1 VALKAGQPAGLT
13 CQGRPSLTLNHPF
26 KATLNIPGRLPLSD
40 PSKIFNSH
48 SLVRLGQ
55 TLFDPSYGTPSITG
69 SNFHNEL
76 RMWEDQYVEL
86 WKMKVIDPA
95 NTDSFFKANAV
106 LNNPE
111 FTETFVQ

>member
-1 VALKAGQPAGLT
+1 
-13 CQGRPSLTLNHPF
+13 
-26 KATLNIPGRLPLSD
+26 
-40 PSKIFNSH
+40 
-48 SLVRLGQ
+48 
-55 TLFDPSYGTPSITG
+55 
-69 SNFHNEL
+69 
-76 RMWEDQYVEL
+76 MWEDQYVEL